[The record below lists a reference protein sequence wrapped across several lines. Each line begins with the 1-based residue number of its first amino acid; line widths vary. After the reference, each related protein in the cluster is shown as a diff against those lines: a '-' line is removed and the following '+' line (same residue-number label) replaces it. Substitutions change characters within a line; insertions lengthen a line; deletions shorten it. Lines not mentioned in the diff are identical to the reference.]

1 MDGLRPADGTAKLRE
16 RLEIS
21 LGVEMCEVIGVVNC
35 DIYIV
40 ILL

>member
-21 LGVEMCEVIGVVNC
+21 LSIEMCEMIGVHC